1 MQLCRRNTS
10 YIFFSFSTEETQV
23 KFSFFFYTGAQFYT
37 FLSFDQGMK
46 YIHDSPLESHGSLR
60 SACCLI
66 DSRWVLKVCDFGL
79 HWLTCHDGSTEGS
92 HKHQKG
98 WWGLVILIALL
109 CVYSALFSG
118 FWPLVGKGMFAS
130 KNDTKSIRRRPSEDL
145 VGRKVIFWCFC
156 DYRD

>member
-98 WWGLVILIALL
+98 WCRACDWDSVVVCMRFVFRFLATRRQRDVCVEKWHEVHTTSTFRGLGWSQSYILMLL
-109 CVYSALFSG
+109 RL
-118 FWPLVGKGMFAS
+118 
-130 KNDTKSIRRRPSEDL
+130 
-145 VGRKVIFWCFC
+145 
-156 DYRD
+156 